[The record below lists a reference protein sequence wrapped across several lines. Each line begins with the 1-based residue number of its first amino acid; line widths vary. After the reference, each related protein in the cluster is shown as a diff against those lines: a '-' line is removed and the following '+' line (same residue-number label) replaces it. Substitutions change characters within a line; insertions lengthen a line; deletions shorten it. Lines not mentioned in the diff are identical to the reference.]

1 MNVHRLELL
10 ILDDRLAVCR
20 LDQGSGVPSWATSGD
35 FFSVT
40 RTPEEL
46 SIVCQESIVPEGV
59 RAEKGWR
66 VLRVVGTFEFSTVG
80 ILASLTTPLAE
91 AGIGLFALSTF
102 DTDYLLV
109 KEHDLDRAV
118 GALRAYSHVVHGPLR
133 GNEDP
138 APTGPPICR

>member
-1 MNVHRLELL
+1 MNVHCLELL
-10 ILDDRLAVCR
+10 VLDDRVAVCR
-20 LDQGSGVPSWATSGD
+20 PGQGSGVPAWAAIGD

-40 RTPEEL
+40 RTSEEL

-66 VLRVVGTFEFSTVG
+66 VMRVVGTFEFSTVG
-80 ILASLTTPLAE
+80 ILASLMTPLAD

-109 KEHDLDRAV
+109 KEYDLARAV
-118 GALRAYSHVVHGPLR
+118 EALRASGHVVHGP
-133 GNEDP
+133 
-138 APTGPPICR
+138 A

>member
-1 MNVHRLELL
+1 MFVHRLELL

-20 LDQGSGVPSWATSGD
+20 PGQVSSVPQWSTSGD

-66 VLRVVGTFEFSTVG
+66 VLRVVGTFEFSMVG

-91 AGIGLFALSTF
+91 AGIGLFAISTF

-109 KEHDLDRAV
+109 KEEDLVRAV
-118 GALRAYSHVVHGPLR
+118 EALRSYGHGVHGP
-133 GNEDP
+133 
-138 APTGPPICR
+138 I

>member
-20 LDQGSGVPSWATSGD
+20 LDQGSGVPSWATGGD
-35 FFSVT
+35 FFSIT
-40 RTPEEL
+40 RTSEEL
-46 SIVCQESIVPEGV
+46 SVVCQDSIVPEGV
-59 RAEKGWR
+59 RAVKGWR
-66 VLRVVGTFEFSTVG
+66 VMRVVGTFEFSMVG

-109 KEHDLDRAV
+109 KEDDLGR
-118 GALRAYSHVVHGPLR
+118 RSR
-133 GNEDP
+133 
-138 APTGPPICR
+138 R

>member
-10 ILDDRLAVCR
+10 ILDEHLAVCR
-20 LDQGSGVPSWATSGD
+20 LDRGNGVPSWATSGD

-46 SIVCQESIVPEGV
+46 SFVCQESIIPEGV

-66 VLRVVGTFEFSTVG
+66 VLRVVGTFEFSMVG
-80 ILASLTTPLAE
+80 ILASLATPLAE

-109 KEHDLDRAV
+109 KEENLGSAV
-118 GALRAYSHVVHGPLR
+118 EALRAYGHVVR
-133 GNEDP
+133 GSV
-138 APTGPPICR
+138 